1 MSEYD
6 VLAPWGADGPA
17 PVGRWRQDLL
27 GPAYQSRTIELLPD
41 EEGDNVATLVRYRP
55 RKDPGALPGSLGFPR
70 FVALYVHGRND
81 YFFQTELA
89 QNMAA
94 SGAAFYALDLR
105 KYGRSLRPW
114 QSIGFTDDLTTYDEE
129 IGEALDIIR
138 EDHGSAP
145 LVLVG
150 HSTGGLI
157 TTLWAHRHPGAVHA
171 LVLNS
176 AWLEMQSLAS
186 LRSAMQPFIG
196 QIAQRSPMWEIPTGG
211 SDFYGRSLVGGW
223 AASGF
228 ELPEELRG
236 RHGGREDDQGAG
248 SAPASSDP
256 AVSGWDYAREGTR
269 PESYPVPAA
278 WLDAIMA
285 GHDTVEK
292 KVRLECPVLSM
303 MSTSSYTGEA
313 WSPQVFSSDVV
324 LDADVIALRSMSLS
338 DLVTIARLPGKHDV
352 FLSDPSVRA
361 RAYSIMRGWLEAFA

>member
-41 EEGDNVATLVRYRP
+41 EEGGNVATLVRYRP

-89 QNMAA
+89 QNTAA

-157 TTLWAHRHPGAVHA
+157 ATLWAHRHPGAVHA

-196 QIAQRSPMWEIPTGG
+196 QIAQRSPMWEVPTGG
-211 SDFYGRSLVGGW
+211 SDFYGRSLAGGW

-236 RHGGREDDQGAG
+236 RPGDREDDQGAD
-248 SAPASSDP
+248 SAPAPSDP
-256 AVSGWDYAREGTR
+256 AVSGWDYAREWKR

-285 GHDTVEK
+285 GHDAVEK
-292 KVRLECPVLSM
+292 EVRLECPVLSM

-313 WSPQVFSSDVV
+313 WSPRVFSSDVV

-338 DLVTIARLPGKHDV
+338 DLVTIARLPGKHDI
-352 FLSDPSVRA
+352 FLSDPAVRA